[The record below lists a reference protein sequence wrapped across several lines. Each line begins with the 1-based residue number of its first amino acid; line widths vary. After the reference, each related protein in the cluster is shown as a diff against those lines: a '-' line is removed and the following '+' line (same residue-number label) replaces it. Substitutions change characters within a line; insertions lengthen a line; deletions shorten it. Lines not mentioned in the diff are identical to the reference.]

1 MPASLL
7 LIKGRTAHSDYINYT
22 ARVFEEAGWIGRQA
36 VLMTGINSVIY
47 VLSTIPT
54 CVFSCN
60 NYKGFLS
67 DFVSRWYL
75 VDYWGR
81 RAILLS
87 GAVVV
92 NF

>member
-1 MPASLL
+1 MLSN
-7 LIKGRTAHSDYINYT
+7 HMSYT

-36 VLMTGINSVIY
+36 ILMTGINSVIY

-54 CVFSCN
+54 CVFSS
-60 NYKGFLS
+60 LS
-67 DFVSRWYL
+67 RVSYLKNFSRWYL
-75 VDYWGR
+75 VDRWGR